1 MEYTALIDL
10 IKDEDIL
17 IMAQKHIDN
26 GTIPMPTRG
35 TGKSTIAS
43 KIVAGMIY
51 LMGKRKDY

>member
-1 MEYTALIDL
+1 MRYTGLNDL

-26 GTIPMPTRG
+26 GTIPIPTIG

-51 LMGKRKDY
+51 LMGKRKD